1 MNENFDTGDRKKYM
15 GNLYQ
20 GEALIWCLLG
30 KWGMN
35 KGRNQSNLSFFFFFL
50 ELSIFLDG
58 VIFYCGGK

>member
-35 KGRNQSNLSFFFFFL
+35 KGRNQSNLSFFFFFFGI
-50 ELSIFLDG
+50 EHLS
-58 VIFYCGGK
+58 